1 MIGSLYGKG
10 LEGRI
15 GLTLSVFC
23 NFELAGI
30 VYMHTTYETQPPPL
44 PPPLPFRELFMYSS
58 GYLYNES
65 ILERMETHHF
75 KEKSINM
82 TVLSGLHDLHLI
94 CHYGQAGNVG

>member
-1 MIGSLYGKG
+1 MKL
-10 LEGRI
+10 
-15 GLTLSVFC
+15 
-23 NFELAGI
+23 N
-30 VYMHTTYETQPPPL
+30 PPPS
-44 PPPLPFRELFMYSS
+44 PLPFRELFMYSS

-94 CHYGQAGNVG
+94 CHYGQAGKCRLACLSFLVQVK